1 MTNTAP
7 TTIARY
13 RGCLLA
19 GACGDA
25 LGLPVEFISLAEI
38 KTQHG
43 ERGLLDFASAYGRLG
58 TISDDT
64 QMTLF
69 TAEGLLRAQVQY
81 KQRGMWGIESTV
93 LHAYLR
99 WLLTQGCQ
107 PQCKVGQDGWLFKIP
122 ELHARRAP
130 GTTCITSLVAKTGLS
145 DLYAENNSK
154 GCGAAMRV
162 APVGLMFDSLQ
173 HTYDV
178 AGNLARLTHGHPVST
193 AASSVMAALV
203 HQLVAGNDL
212 PAALAVAKELLD
224 TQTDGGLEVLNA
236 LTHAEA
242 LAGSQVDPADAIVQ
256 LGEGWVAEEAL
267 AIAVYCCLRAR
278 TLEEALILAVNHDGD
293 SDSTGS
299 VTGNLM
305 GAWRGVDAIPK
316 RWLERLE
323 LRDVIT
329 AIADDLHHGASE
341 ELSPHGGT
349 PESERVLVRYPG
361 W

>member
-1 MTNTAP
+1 
-7 TTIARY
+7 
-13 RGCLLA
+13 
-19 GACGDA
+19 
-25 LGLPVEFISLAEI
+25 
-38 KTQHG
+38 
-43 ERGLLDFASAYGRLG
+43 
-58 TISDDT
+58 
-64 QMTLF
+64 
-69 TAEGLLRAQVQY
+69 
-81 KQRGMWGIESTV
+81 
-93 LHAYLR
+93 
-99 WLLTQGCQ
+99 
-107 PQCKVGQDGWLFKIP
+107 
-122 ELHARRAP
+122 
-130 GTTCITSLVAKTGLS
+130 
-145 DLYAENNSK
+145 
-154 GCGAAMRV
+154 
-162 APVGLMFDSLQ
+162 
-173 HTYDV
+173 
-178 AGNLARLTHGHPVST
+178 
-193 AASSVMAALV
+193 
-203 HQLVAGNDL
+203 
-212 PAALAVAKELLD
+212 
-224 TQTDGGLEVLNA
+224 LEVLNA